1 MDVIVATRDSQNKQA
16 QWLSVIAVLPKD
28 LDSIPSNEKK
38 QSVGAVRNGVL
49 CG

>member
-1 MDVIVATRDSQNKQA
+1 VEIITGATTLK
-16 QWLSVIAVLPKD
+16 VHED